1 MYTIRYTPSA
11 RDDLRALERAAVSTI
26 LQAVARQLGHQ
37 PLTPTRNRKLLRPNA
52 LANWELRVGRYRIF
66 YDADPTASMVE
77 VKAVGWKE
85 RNKLLVR
92 GQEYVL

>member
-11 RDDLRALERAAVSTI
+11 RDDLRAVERTAVSTI
-26 LQAVARQLGHQ
+26 LRSIDQQLAHQ
-37 PLTPTRNRKLLRPNA
+37 PLAPTRNRKLLRPNA
-52 LANWELRVGRYRIF
+52 LANWELRVGRYKIF

-85 RNKLLVR
+85 HNKLLVR

>member
-11 RDDLRALERAAVSTI
+11 RDDLHALERAAVSTI
-26 LQAVARQLGHQ
+26 LQTIDQQLGHQ

-66 YDADPTASMVE
+66 YDADATANLVE

-85 RNKLLVR
+85 HNKLFIR